1 MTRNR
6 ALAFSLLATAAML
19 VGCVAHAPAERSS
32 VAGVGSRSAERPTPP
47 ASGINA
53 IAMVDGRVLNSMPL
67 FGRRDWVSLGCTLLS
82 APVRPRDAAGGES
95 SDSTI
100 AGGTADQVVY
110 GFRFPSDTQLRVR
123 FRSEATGSINGTI
136 RLAPVQTGDG
146 SLRAFPQAV
155 DLVVRMKG
163 QTISLV
169 LDRSSPFNSLEA
181 SSDGT
186 GFLSLAMTIDSKSD
200 DLAWSLY
207 LGETYFFRLPVSVD
221 PEFRSLHF
229 RLEPSIPAHLYT
241 PTSEAALEAA
251 DGPAPIPT
259 EGRS

>member
-1 MTRNR
+1 MLRHG
-6 ALAFSLLATAAML
+6 SLVSSLFATAAML
-19 VGCVAHAPAERSS
+19 AGCVAHAPTGGNRIARDVPQSDEL
-32 VAGVGSRSAERPTPP
+32 AASRAP
-47 ASGINA
+47 GINA

-82 APVRPRDAAGGES
+82 APVKPRDAAGGAS
-95 SDSTI
+95 SGSTI
-100 AGGTADQVVY
+100 ADGTAGHVVY
-110 GFRFPSDTQLRVR
+110 GFRFPSETQLRVR
-123 FRSEATGSINGTI
+123 FRSEATGKINGTI
-136 RLAPVQTGDG
+136 NLAPARTEDG
-146 SLRAFPQAV
+146 SLRATPEAV

-181 SSDGT
+181 ASDGS
-186 GFLSLAMTIDSKSD
+186 GVLSLALTVDSKSD

-207 LGETYFFRLPVSVD
+207 IGETYFFRLPVTVD
-221 PEFRSLHF
+221 PEFRSLRF

-241 PTSEAALEAA
+241 PVSESALEAA
-251 DGPAPIPT
+251 DGPAPLAT